1 MNYVALSADIN
12 INWITIQGWFQNFKL
27 AMTYRWCYYKRVCFG
42 DNKRCQMFWKWKK
55 VVIISTEISWLRHTN
70 IFWDVWIW
78 ILKFRNVTKQLCQK
92 IIQQEREYNQDNKIK
107 EIKNRITRTKL
118 ARYHQILVDVRAH
131 VNENQQRL
139 NYINQD
145 PGASI
150 LILSLLLED
159 QG

>member
-1 MNYVALSADIN
+1 M
-12 INWITIQGWFQNFKL
+12 
-27 AMTYRWCYYKRVCFG
+27 
-42 DNKRCQMFWKWKK
+42 
-55 VVIISTEISWLRHTN
+55 
-70 IFWDVWIW
+70 
-78 ILKFRNVTKQLCQK
+78 TKQLCQK

-118 ARYHQILVDVRAH
+118 ACYHQILVDVRAH

-150 LILSLLLED
+150 LISSLLLED